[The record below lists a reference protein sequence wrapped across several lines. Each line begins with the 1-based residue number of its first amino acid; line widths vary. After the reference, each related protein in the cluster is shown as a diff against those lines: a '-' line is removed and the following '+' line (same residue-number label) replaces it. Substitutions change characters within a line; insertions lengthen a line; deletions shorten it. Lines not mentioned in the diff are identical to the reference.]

1 MRAQLLNG
9 TGSPRVFGIRPTRGS
24 ALVNGPD
31 GGGDSGDA
39 AADDASS
46 GVGGAISN
54 AVAWIG
60 SHAVQIVQWVG
71 HLLGMGGSYDASNG
85 GELARQ
91 FGPVSEGGTG
101 WLGQPWC
108 NAYMDWLKN
117 YRPRIWA
124 GLDDVW
130 TAGSAAPSPWRAVY
144 ERYLAAGLPPGAL
157 LDANMVPV
165 GLAQAQQAVA
175 ETEAVQNHPTAP
187 PPNAQQLQALQ
198 VLAMQLAG
206 LGTPADQAAAADTV
220 AQLPNGWRNYVNA
233 LVRIWQASA
242 QPGPNDS
249 AAESS
254 FGGTGLLLAIGA
266 ALILSNK

>member
-9 TGSPRVFGIRPTRGS
+9 AGSPRVFGIRPTRGT

-31 GGGDSGDA
+31 GGGGSGTA

-46 GVGGAISN
+46 GVGAAISN
-54 AVAWIG
+54 ALAWIG
-60 SHAVQIVQWVG
+60 THAVQIGQWVG
-71 HLLGMGGSYDASNG
+71 HLLGIGPSYDPANG
-85 GELARQ
+85 GEVARQ
-91 FGPVSEGGTG
+91 MQANG

-117 YRPRIWA
+117 YRPEVWQS
-124 GLDDVW
+124 GDVW
-130 TAGSAAPSPWRAVY
+130 DAGSAAPSPWRAVY
-144 ERYLAAGLPPGAL
+144 DRYLAAGLPPGAL

-175 ETEAVQNHPTAP
+175 QTEAVQNHPTAP

-198 VLAMQLAG
+198 ILAMQLAG
-206 LGTPADQAAAADTV
+206 LGTPADQAAAAATV
-220 AQLPNGWRNYVNA
+220 AQLPNGWRDYVNA

-242 QPGPNDS
+242 QPGPS
-249 AAESS
+249 GGAAESS

-266 ALILSNK
+266 AVLLSNR